1 MKVFHT
7 PDNAMTESLIAYAST
22 ALDQTIRFAPRI
34 IIALALAIAGWKLS
48 SMVCAAIYRA
58 MESRN
63 VDESLRPFL
72 TSLLGYLLKAAIVI
86 TLIGYLGIPTA
97 SFVAVIGAAGLAVGM
112 ALSGTL
118 QNFAGGVVILL
129 LRPIRVGE
137 FVEVGGFLGKVHEI
151 HIFHTVLLSPDN
163 RTIYIPN
170 SQISNTAVTNF
181 ARQQTRRFDLVF
193 GIGYDDSI
201 DEAKAILTRL
211 VNEDS
216 RILKDPE
223 PLIAVENLGDSSVDI
238 LVRAWT
244 ASADFLAAQQSL
256 RESAKKAFD
265 AEGVSIPFPQRD
277 VHLIPAPATQEV
289 TGNG

>member
-1 MKVFHT
+1 
-7 PDNAMTESLIAYAST
+7 MTESLIAYAST
-22 ALDQTIRFAPRI
+22 ALDQTIRYAPRI
-34 IIALALAIAGWKLS
+34 IIASALAIAGWKLS
-48 SMVCAAIYRA
+48 SMFCAAVYRA
-58 MESRN
+58 MEVRKI
-63 VDESLRPFL
+63 DESLRPFL
-72 TSLLGYLLKAAIVI
+72 TSLIGYLLKAAIVI

-97 SFVAVIGAAGLAVGM
+97 SFVAVIGAAGLAIGM

-181 ARQQTRRFDLVF
+181 ARQETRRFDLIF
-193 GIGYDDSI
+193 GIGYGDSI
-201 DEAKAILTRL
+201 DEAKAILSRL
-211 VNEDS
+211 VIADT
-216 RILKDPE
+216 RILKTPE

-244 ASADFLAAQQSL
+244 ASADFLAVQQSL
-256 RESAKKAFD
+256 REAAKKAFD

-277 VHLIPAPATQEV
+277 VHLIPAAADQ
-289 TGNG
+289 GAN